1 MGFYPIEGVKIIP
14 EDVEEALKIDNLYE
28 VLNFYLLPML
38 NEQETEFVL
47 GLEEHV
53 KREVAPMMRG
63 ESDVYSRLFPALG
76 KGGYI
81 QRLNPWRDYLP
92 AGMEY
97 EVLLGLV
104 TAVCDPEL
112 DLARLAS
119 GILAGNPMHLHGGDE
134 VHAARDEIYSGK
146 KVGCICITERTRGS
160 DAVNML
166 TDVKMGDDGSA
177 TYNGEKIFTTNGPK
191 ADYLVAYGVTEPSN
205 PRASMVQTCISREVA
220 GDGLETNRLG
230 INSVP
235 RVWIGQT
242 IFKDLTMPKEW
253 VLGGP
258 GKGYEYLF
266 EGLVPE
272 RISIVGSSLG
282 ICWLG
287 WILGAIYTNIR
298 EQFGRKIFSFQDVSF
313 QQGRWLT
320 ELLAATQL
328 GLFSAHHHNKA
339 IAPEN
344 AKNVNLQKFNASLA
358 SAAKMKAAKLSH
370 DIAYEN
376 QQIMGGISVTDNM
389 MMDRVLEISKIEE
402 VIGGSRGI
410 QTLLVSR
417 SIPSVLKNIF

>member
-1 MGFYPIEGVKIIP
+1 MGFYPIEGVKILP
-14 EDVEEALKIDNLYE
+14 EEIDEALRIENLYK

-38 NEQETEFVL
+38 NDDEREFVL
-47 GLEEHV
+47 GLEQYLAS
-53 KREVAPMMRG
+53 EVWPLVRK
-63 ESDVYSRLFPALG
+63 EENVYDKLFPLLG
-76 KGGYI
+76 KRGYV
-81 QRLNPWRDYLP
+81 QRLNPWREFLP

-104 TAVCDPEL
+104 TSVCDPEL

-119 GILAGNPMHLHGGDE
+119 GILAGNPMHLRGSDE
-134 VHAARDEIYSGK
+134 VLGARDEIYAGT
-146 KVGCICITERTRGS
+146 KVGCICITERNRGS

-166 TDVKMGDDGSA
+166 TRVTMNDDGSA
-177 TYNGEKIFTTNGPK
+177 TYEGEKIFTTNGPR
-191 ADYLVAYGVTEPSN
+191 ADYFVAYGVTEASN
-205 PRASMVQTCISREVA
+205 PRGSMVQTCISREIA
-220 GDGLETNRLG
+220 GEALETNRLG

-242 IFKDLTMPKEW
+242 LFKGLRMPAEW

-258 GKGYEYLF
+258 GKGYEHLF

-287 WILGAIYTNIR
+287 WILGAIYTNMR
-298 EQFGRKIFSFQDVSF
+298 EQFGRKLFAFQDVAF
-313 QQGRWLT
+313 QQARWLT
-320 ELLAATQL
+320 ELLSATQL
-328 GLFSAHHHNKA
+328 GLFAAHHHNRA
-339 IAPEN
+339 TSPEN
-344 AKNVNLQKFNASLA
+344 AGNVDLQKFNASLA

-376 QQIMGGISVTDNM
+376 QQVMGGISVTDNT

-417 SIPSVLKNIF
+417 TIPSVLKGIL